1 MIAHC
6 AGYVELFMRTYIGSV
21 AAKKYPVVVDP
32 ATEKA
37 VFEDSRETVT
47 PEDVVRDFLQELTG
61 V

>member
-1 MIAHC
+1 
-6 AGYVELFMRTYIGSV
+6 
-21 AAKKYPVVVDP
+21 VDP